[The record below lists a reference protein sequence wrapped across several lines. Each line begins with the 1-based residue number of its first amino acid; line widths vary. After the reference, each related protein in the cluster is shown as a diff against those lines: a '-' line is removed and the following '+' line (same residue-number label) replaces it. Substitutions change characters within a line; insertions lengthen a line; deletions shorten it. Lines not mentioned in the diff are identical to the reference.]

1 MNISTRFRLLVLLLA
16 LPLMVF
22 AEQAVQHKLVF
33 RSGRVVTG
41 EIVLR
46 NEDVVII
53 KDGYGTR
60 FQFPMSD
67 IVEITELKEEE
78 PDQKPKEDPQ
88 SRSVTNVKRTS
99 FWAAK

>member
-46 NEDVVII
+46 NEDV
-53 KDGYGTR
+53 DRESR
-60 FQFPMSD
+60 FHASSIGQKHVAFMERAE
-67 IVEITELKEEE
+67 VKE
-78 PDQKPKEDPQ
+78 
-88 SRSVTNVKRTS
+88 
-99 FWAAK
+99 F